1 MTNQN
6 KAINEPTV
14 SRRSALSAGVGAAV
28 IAGTTPSV
36 VAAATKPSLTGPYL
50 DLTTGEGNMMA
61 MARIVGDLDLTKQ
74 KHGWYRGV
82 AMGFRPGE
90 AGRDLFGVM
99 GMGTGR
105 LIPFEDKPGFTNVRR
120 ECGYYYDLETGE
132 VLDTWVN
139 PYTDEEVEVLHIA
152 NPQINAPIEP
162 VVRGAKLYDDPV
174 EAEKAATPFLLD
186 WQVAGDTLFA
196 ERHAH
201 IYANNPLDPEVWVR
215 ESAGPMIRITD
226 STSYVVS
233 LSEMQNPDLTTITE
247 TGKWVHIRPWQPFM
261 LMGDAP
267 GHFMFRCFTGSA
279 SSIDDMPQDIIKV
292 VAERNPDFFNAP
304 TEIKPSV
311 PGMVRFKRDRKPAP
325 PRVTKS

>member
-1 MTNQN
+1 MTTDRDQ
-6 KAINEPTV
+6 KSTV
-14 SRRSALSAGVGAAV
+14 EVGRRSVLAAGLGAAAV
-28 IAGTTPSV
+28 TATGGSV
-36 VAAATKPSLTGPYL
+36 SAATTPSLTGPYL
-50 DLTTGEGNMMA
+50 DLTTGEGNMLA
-61 MARIVGDLDLTKQ
+61 MARIVGDLDLSKQ

-120 ECGYYYDLETGE
+120 ECGYYYDLDTGE

-152 NPQINAPIEP
+152 NPQINRPIEP
-162 VVRGAKLYDDPV
+162 VIRGARLYDDPV
-174 EAEKAATPFLLD
+174 EAEKAAKPYLLD
-186 WQVAGDTLFA
+186 WQVAGDMLFA
-196 ERHAH
+196 EQHAH

-226 STSYVVS
+226 STSYVCS
-233 LSEMQNPDLTTITE
+233 LADMQNENLTTIDE
-247 TGKWVHIRPWQPFM
+247 SGKWVHVRPWQPFM
-261 LMGDAP
+261 LMGPAP

-279 SSIDDMPQDIIKV
+279 SSLNDMPQDI
-292 VAERNPDFFNAP
+292 VAAVEERNPDFFNAP

-311 PGMVRFKRDRKPAP
+311 PGMVRFKRDRTPAP
-325 PRVTKS
+325 PKKEKS

>member
-1 MTNQN
+1 MKTL
-6 KAINEPTV
+6 KANTQTGF
-14 SRRSALSAGVGAAV
+14 SRRAALATGAGAITSAAAV
-28 IAGTTPSV
+28 SAS
-36 VAAATKPSLTGPYL
+36 AAATAKPSLTGPYL
-50 DLTTGEGNMMA
+50 DLTTGQGNMLA
-61 MARIVGDLDLTKQ
+61 MARIVGDLDLSKQ

-105 LIPFEDKPGFTNVRR
+105 LIPMEDKPGFTNVRR
-120 ECGYYYDLETGE
+120 ECGYYYDLESGE

-139 PYTDEEVEVLHIA
+139 PYTNEEVEVLHIA
-152 NPQINAPIEP
+152 NPQINAPLEP
-162 VVRGAKLYDDPV
+162 VVRGATLYDDPV
-174 EAEKAATPFLLD
+174 EAEKAAQPFLLD
-186 WQVAGDTLFA
+186 WQIAGDLLFA

-201 IYANNPLDPEVWVR
+201 LYAKNPLDPEVWVR

-226 STSYVVS
+226 STSYMVS
-233 LSEMQNPDLTTITE
+233 LADMQNPDLTTISE
-247 TGKWVHIRPWQPFM
+247 TGKWVHVRPWQPFM

-279 SSIDDMPQDIIKV
+279 SSLDDMPADIVSVVQD
-292 VAERNPDFFNAP
+292 RNPDFLNAP

-311 PGMVRFKRDRKPAP
+311 PGMVRFMRDRTPAP
-325 PRVTKS
+325 PRKTEG